1 MGSLSVVNNEG
12 EILQDGRS
20 SNLLAVL
27 GVDRCAVEYQPIVG
41 LHDQQVYAYEAL
53 ARFYRKNNESVS
65 PLSVFQALHSNPKL
79 LGRCELQ
86 LKKYQIRFAP
96 NNARLFINL
105 DPHAMTEEVHEPM
118 MALIKQ
124 REDLIV
130 ELIENTDL
138 LDSKASMALLLMLRD
153 RGIPCALDDIGA
165 SESMLS
171 IDLLV
176 AVDYLKFDRR
186 WVSLLRQQNYQ
197 VLFQNL
203 LGFARATGR
212 ITILEGIETE
222 QELERVQQFPLD
234 FIQGFLFKERFIQSD
249 MFPL

>member
-1 MGSLSVVNNEG
+1 
-12 EILQDGRS
+12 
-20 SNLLAVL
+20 
-27 GVDRCAVEYQPIVG
+27 
-41 LHDQQVYAYEAL
+41 
-53 ARFYRKNNESVS
+53 
-65 PLSVFQALHSNPKL
+65 
-79 LGRCELQ
+79 
-86 LKKYQIRFAP
+86 
-96 NNARLFINL
+96 
-105 DPHAMTEEVHEPM
+105 
-118 MALIKQ
+118 
-124 REDLIV
+124 
-130 ELIENTDL
+130 
-138 LDSKASMALLLMLRD
+138 
-153 RGIPCALDDIGA
+153 
-165 SESMLS
+165 MLS

-234 FIQGFLFKERFIQSD
+234 YIQGFLFKERFIQSD